1 VTTAAY
7 SFAEEISWSE
17 STVTSR
23 TPSAYTFALRQSQ
36 TASDATTQL
45 LSFWSFSILLVHV
58 QLFAAFHSLQ
68 IFAPVSINL

>member
-7 SFAEEISWSE
+7 SFAEELCWSE
-17 STVTSR
+17 STVTSL
-23 TPSAYTFALRQSQ
+23 TPGAHTFALRQSQ

-45 LSFWSFSILLVHV
+45 LSFWSFSILFVHV
-58 QLFAAFHSLQ
+58 QLFSDFHSLQ